1 MLGENQN
8 IATIGAYIDGLCI
21 NNLTESE
28 YIMQNTIEQTT
39 TYSVVVNNCTSAVRG
54 DIKTAN
60 TWQIAG
66 VSVAAFFGT
75 ESALLEI
82 KAQFIADAI
91 LPAIDKRHAKAL
103 LVALPRKNG
112 KEYIALDAQGRDA
125 WEIANQAKK
134 DARATCDTYF
144 ARIVKYAFP
153 KDKAGSEAAPVSLK
167 TKIQEAIADLVKKCE
182 KAEGE
187 SFDIVAT
194 IAALQNVL
202 TVVNK

>member
-1 MLGENQN
+1 
-8 IATIGAYIDGLCI
+8 
-21 NNLTESE
+21 
-28 YIMQNTIEQTT
+28 MQNTIEQSTA
-39 TYSVVVNNCTSAVRG
+39 YSVVVTDCKNAVSQDINTVNKWQKAGTSTR
-54 DIKTAN
+54 T
-60 TWQIAG
+60 
-66 VSVAAFFGT
+66 FFGT
-75 ESALLEI
+75 EAALLEI

-103 LVALPRKNG
+103 LVDLPRKNG
-112 KEYIALDAQGRDA
+112 KEYSALDTNGRDA

-153 KDKAGSEAAPVSLK
+153 KDKAESDNVPTSLK
-167 TKIQEAIADLVKKCE
+167 TKIQETIADLVKKCE
-182 KAEGE
+182 KAEGAD
-187 SFDIVAT
+187 FDLVAT